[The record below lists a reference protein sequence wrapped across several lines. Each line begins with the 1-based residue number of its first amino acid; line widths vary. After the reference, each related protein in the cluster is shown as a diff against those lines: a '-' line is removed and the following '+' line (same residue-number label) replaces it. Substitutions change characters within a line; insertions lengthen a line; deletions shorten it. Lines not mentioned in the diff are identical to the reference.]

1 MPDIGLDHTPPRRLL
16 ETGPR
21 RGCLSWAVG
30 LFFLLMGIGI
40 ADEIAEVGFSASSF
54 SQLSG
59 LVSAPIG
66 VLIGRAVARRRAE
79 PTRGWV
85 IVLASA
91 VVSCGVNLSLWIAF
105 GPSPPVAFYV
115 TASLITEAS
124 DGLASGLIYGLLAAA
139 FVWSLRSPVRGGTG

>member
-1 MPDIGLDHTPPRRLL
+1 MPDIGLDHSGPVSKSRR
-16 ETGPR
+16 GGG

-30 LFFLLMGIGI
+30 FFFLLMGIGV
-40 ADEIAEVGFSASSF
+40 ADQIAELGFSRSSF

-66 VLIGRAVARRRAE
+66 ILIGWAVARRRAE

-91 VVSCGVNLSLWIAF
+91 VVGCGVNLSLWIAF

-124 DGLASGLIYGLLAAA
+124 DGFASGLIYGLLAAA
-139 FVWSLRSPVRGGTG
+139 FVWGRGGS